1 MGNRMSGTPSCAF
14 TEPSTNCTAEWTIDW
29 GWMST
34 WIFSAGTPKSQRA
47 SITSKPLFM
56 SVAES
61 MVIFAP
67 MSHVG
72 CFRASAA
79 VTVCSCSFVN
89 LRNGPPEQ
97 VSRIFSIS
105 LSPSPTRLWKMA
117 ECSLSTGR
125 MGTWYSPASW
135 QMSSPATTSVSLLA
149 RQIFFR
155 ARMAW
160 MVGSR
165 PEKPTMAV
173 STMSMGPAST
183 MSQSA
188 FAPA

>member
-1 MGNRMSGTPSCAF
+1 
-14 TEPSTNCTAEWTIDW
+14 
-29 GWMST
+29 MST
-34 WIFSAGTPKSQRA
+34 CMRSAGTPKSQRA

-79 VTVCSCSFVN
+79 VTVCNCSCVN
-89 LRNGPPEQ
+89 LRKGPPEQ

-125 MGTWYSPASW
+125 MGTWYSSASW

-149 RQIFFR
+149 RHIFFR

-183 MSQSA
+183 MSQRA
-188 FAPA
+188 CAPA